1 MKYALEPLDNIEK
14 NLLFWIGKFIRYKL
28 TSLSSSKVTNPD
40 VIASIL
46 REIDLNENLSISQL
60 ISCAKKARNVGF
72 ISIGTYIN
80 PIEALFHY
88 TLTLSISSMKHIDE
102 EFISGFLAVK
112 TAGLSDASKI
122 NYRAVMLSFFNF
134 IDKQNEIEPEKSYK
148 FGIELK
154 NWGGLS
160 GKSGKKRPSYMNEDE
175 ITRFIESID
184 TCEFKT
190 EHRDRNKLLIKII
203 LYTGIRISEAILLKN
218 KDVILNQNYYELRIR
233 GKGNK
238 QRIALILKDK
248 IDHHINGYAAY
259 KNFGSEFF
267 ISNKNGEP
275 FSQSYVDRIIGK
287 ILMHAGIRKEKNGAH
302 MLRHSFATL
311 LYQKHTDLVLVQEA
325 LGHEDIKTS
334 RIYTHF
340 ERERL
345 KKTTTI
351 M

>member
-1 MKYALEPLDNIEK
+1 MKYALEPHNNIES
-14 NLLFWIGKFIRYKL
+14 NLLFWIGRFIRYKL
-28 TSLSSSKVTNPD
+28 TSLSSSKVTKPD

-46 REIDLNENLSISQL
+46 KEIDFNEALSIKQL
-60 ISCAKKARNVGF
+60 ISYAKKARNAGF

-80 PIEALFHY
+80 PIEALFQY
-88 TLTLSISSMKHIDE
+88 TMTLSISNMKHIDE

-134 IDKQNEIEPEKSYK
+134 IDKQNEVEPEKSYK

-160 GKSGKKRPSYMNEDE
+160 GKSGKKRPSYMTEEE

-184 TCEFKT
+184 VCAFK
-190 EHRDRNKLLIKII
+190 EENSDRNKLLIKII
-203 LYTGIRISEAILLKN
+203 LYTGIRISEAILLRN
-218 KDVILNQNYYELRIR
+218 KDVVLNQNYYELRIR

-238 QRIALILKDK
+238 QRMALVLRDK
-248 IDHHINGYAAY
+248 IEKHIHGYAAY
-259 KNFGSEFF
+259 RNFESEFF
-267 ISNKNGEP
+267 ISNKNGKP

-287 ILMHAGIRKEKNGAH
+287 ILVHAGIRKEKNGAH